1 MEELTLENE
10 VNLLQIYGLLI
21 LKGFIDDTVEQYY
34 VLNDY
39 LFIVTFKKLDKY
51 TYRVDS
57 ILRLPYKFF
66 IGE

>member
-21 LKGFIDDTVEQYY
+21 LKCFTENTVEQYY
-34 VLNDY
+34 VLDNY
-39 LFIVTFKKLDKY
+39 LFIVTFKKLSKY
-51 TYRVDS
+51 TYQIDS
-57 ILRLPYKFF
+57 IIRLPYSFF

>member
-10 VNLLQIYGLLI
+10 VDLLQIYGLLI
-21 LKGFIDDTVEQYY
+21 LKCFTENTVEQYY

-39 LFIVTFKKLDKY
+39 LFIVIFKKLSKY

-57 ILRLPYKFF
+57 ILRLPYKIFM
-66 IGE
+66 GE